1 MKKVF
6 FSIMTALCGLIMN
19 AAFVQAEMT
28 LRENIED
35 KVLETVREQE
45 NIPSKAI
52 AIFKT
57 NHLLNQRK
65 YHSVSVVCNAILR
78 NYKEQDAESG
88 NVEIVFDTR
97 CFDKIEEYSYTNKLK
112 FSLELE
118 SFQEKNSKNQA
129 VTSLEINGKMLDWK
143 KAIQLR
149 KIKNKDGIVVMYV
162 FNMPITDKSMLTAL
176 KLFFKQSGPI
186 ANKNIFK
193 KIYNL
198 PEPYTVFNID

>member
-88 NVEIVFDTR
+88 NVEIVFDRERVEEVYKVKT
-97 CFDKIEEYSYTNKLK
+97 DEEIYEALQGKIKEINEIMPKYKAIRGIILTETPLIKTTTNKIK
-112 FSLELE
+112 R
-118 SFQEKNSKNQA
+118 QA
-129 VTSLEINGKMLDWK
+129 
-143 KAIQLR
+143 
-149 KIKNKDGIVVMYV
+149 
-162 FNMPITDKSMLTAL
+162 
-176 KLFFKQSGPI
+176 
-186 ANKNIFK
+186 
-193 KIYNL
+193 
-198 PEPYTVFNID
+198 NIDAIEKLKN